1 MRPELLLLGILAVAV
16 AGAVAVYMANESAHQ
31 VEMAQA
37 RELNGPFSELMQFF
51 ESLGDDP

>member
-37 RELNGPFSELMQFF
+37 RQLDGPFSELMQFF